1 MQLRTVSGLACG
13 PTQTAQGF
21 RTDAWPAK
29 NVIVMSPNKTGTN
42 QTTRLPTKIARSTLL
57 RPTPYPP
64 VGRIPPERL
73 GEDIDAV
80 ARELT
85 RTTLEGKIGADKTLT
100 LIASNIERVGEG
112 RIVHG
117 DGAVYQR
124 VRYDALVFA
133 PTLQEI
139 VEGTVVEIL
148 KFGAF
153 VRFGPLDGLL
163 HISQVMDDRVDVDE
177 EGQRL
182 IGKDTKRDLRI
193 GDKVRTRI
201 VAVSLNERAPRES
214 KIGLTMR
221 QPALGKLD
229 WIEEDRARAEGRV
242 RKRKG

>member
-1 MQLRTVSGLACG
+1 LKYDRNLVVGS
-13 PTQTAQGF
+13 F
-21 RTDAWPAK
+21 
-29 NVIVMSPNKTGTN
+29 
-42 QTTRLPTKIARSTLL
+42 
-57 RPTPYPP
+57 P
-64 VGRIPPERL
+64 VYMKVQREDVVRIPPERL
-73 GEDIDAV
+73 GEDIDAL

-85 RTTLEGKIGADKTLT
+85 RTTLEGKVGPDKSLT

-117 DGAVYQR
+117 DGAVYQT
-124 VRYDALVFA
+124 VKYDAVVFV
-133 PTLQEI
+133 PQLQEI
-139 VEGTVVEIL
+139 VDGTIVEIL

-177 EGQRL
+177 ENQRL

-193 GDKVRTRI
+193 GDRVRTRI

-221 QPALGKLD
+221 QPALGKHD
-229 WIEEDRARAEGRV
+229 WLEEDRAPAEGRGK
-242 RKRKG
+242 RKR

>member
-1 MQLRTVSGLACG
+1 MYMRVQREDV
-13 PTQTAQGF
+13 
-21 RTDAWPAK
+21 
-29 NVIVMSPNKTGTN
+29 V
-42 QTTRLPTKIARSTLL
+42 
-57 RPTPYPP
+57 
-64 VGRIPPERL
+64 RIPPERL

-85 RTTLEGKIGADKTLT
+85 RTTLEGRIGVDKALT
-100 LIASNIERVGEG
+100 LVASEIERVGEG

-124 VRYDALVFA
+124 VRYNAVVFT
-133 PTLQEI
+133 PQLQEV
-139 VEGTVVEIL
+139 VEGSVVEIL

-153 VRFGPLDGLL
+153 IRFGPLDGLL

-182 IGKDTKRDLRI
+182 VGKDSKRDLRI
-193 GDKVRTRI
+193 GDRVRTRV

-221 QPALGKLD
+221 QPALGKID
-229 WIEEDRARAEGRV
+229 WIEEDRARAEGRA

>member
-1 MQLRTVSGLACG
+1 MKVQREDV
-13 PTQTAQGF
+13 
-21 RTDAWPAK
+21 
-29 NVIVMSPNKTGTN
+29 V
-42 QTTRLPTKIARSTLL
+42 
-57 RPTPYPP
+57 
-64 VGRIPPERL
+64 RIPPERL
-73 GEDIDAV
+73 GEDIDDV

-85 RTTLEGKIGADKTLT
+85 RTTLEGRIGPDKTLT
-100 LIASNIERVGEG
+100 LIASNIERLGEG

-117 DGAVYQR
+117 DGAVYQK
-124 VRYDALVFA
+124 VRYDAVVFS
-133 PTLQEI
+133 PVLQEV
-139 VEGTVVEIL
+139 VEGIVVEVL

-182 IGKDTKRDLRI
+182 IGKDSKRDVRH
-193 GDKVRTRI
+193 GDRLRTRI

-221 QPALGKLD
+221 QPALGKLE
-229 WIEEDRARAEGRV
+229 WIEEDRAKAEGRA

>member
-1 MQLRTVSGLACG
+1 MYQRV
-13 PTQTAQGF
+13 Q
-21 RTDAWPAK
+21 RED
-29 NVIVMSPNKTGTN
+29 VV
-42 QTTRLPTKIARSTLL
+42 
-57 RPTPYPP
+57 
-64 VGRIPPERL
+64 RIPPERL

-153 VRFGPLDGLL
+153 VRFGPLDRRGLREGGR
-163 HISQVMDDRVDVDE
+163 QRE
-177 EGQRL
+177 EEERL
-182 IGKDTKRDLRI
+182 SHGRKDTEGVQELRSRDRRGQVPPVRRRDVERLARLRHHR
-193 GDKVRTRI
+193 GPPAVRDREEDGHPCQRE
-201 VAVSLNERAPRES
+201 VRPPRSLNSP
-214 KIGLTMR
+214 T
-221 QPALGKLD
+221 
-229 WIEEDRARAEGRV
+229 
-242 RKRKG
+242 

>member
-1 MQLRTVSGLACG
+1 VPGFLLGPRVFPDMLAEAPQPCAEANASRRTKVL
-13 PTQTAQGF
+13 
-21 RTDAWPAK
+21 
-29 NVIVMSPNKTGTN
+29 N
-42 QTTRLPTKIARSTLL
+42 TRTLL
-57 RPTPYPP
+57 ATPP
-64 VGRIPPERL
+64 VFMYQRVQREDTVRIPPERL

-229 WIEEDRARAEGRV
+229 WIEEDRAKAEGRV